1 MENKIEEIINP
12 YGFIYI
18 TTNLINGKKYIG
30 QKIFDRHWKLYL
42 GSGKRLKYA
51 IKKYGKENFTREII
65 AITYSKEEL
74 NNLEIKYINIHNA
87 VKSDD
92 YYNISYGGGTNA
104 GIHFSEEHKIKISE
118 SNKGII
124 KSKETCEKISNSK
137 KGQILS
143 EEHKLKISKS
153 VLDGYTQ
160 ERKNKISNS
169 TKGKNNPMARSVIQ
183 FDLNNNI
190 IAIYET
196 GAEAYLKTGI
206 LGSCISR
213 CCSGKRKTSG
223 GFKWMYLLD
232 YEKFSA

>member
-1 MENKIEEIINP
+1 MNKEIDIIDP

-18 TTNLINGKKYIG
+18 TTNMINGKKYIG

-51 IKKYGKENFTREII
+51 IKKYGKENFSREII
-65 AITYSKEEL
+65 GICYSKEEL
-74 NNLEIKYINIHNA
+74 NDLEIKYIDIHNA
-87 VKSDD
+87 VKNND

-104 GIHFSEEHKIKISE
+104 GLKFSDEHKLKISE
-118 SNKGII
+118 SNKGKI
-124 KSKETCEKISNSK
+124 KSKETMIRISESK

-153 VLDGYTQ
+153 VLKGYTQ
-160 ERKNKISNS
+160 EHKNKISES
-169 TKGKNNPMARSVIQ
+169 TKGKNNPMARSVVQ
-183 FDLNNNI
+183 LDLNNNV

-196 GAEAYLKTGI
+196 GMEAYLKTGI
-206 LGSCISR
+206 LNNCISR

-223 GFKWMYLLD
+223 GFKWMYLID
-232 YEKFSA
+232 YEMLIA